1 MRKKEVL
8 LFFLMGIMVFPGCSQ
23 KLTQTSETTAAEEN
37 TTEEEKAKE
46 IDTSNMFSDRDKEV
60 GYDES
65 ESALIQLS
73 DQGSSCDSDAVTI
86 SENTITIIEEGTYIL
101 SGELTEGM
109 ILVDAED
116 TDKIQLVLNQVTISN
131 SQSAA
136 LYIRS
141 ADKVFVTT
149 AAGTE
154 NTLENGGT
162 YTAIDDNNIDAAVF
176 AKSDI
181 TFNGEGTLTVFADA
195 GHGIVSKDDL
205 VITSGTY
212 SITSAEHGISG
223 KDSVRIANGSFQIT
237 AGKDGIHAEN
247 TEDTSLG
254 FVYLADGTF
263 KITSKQDGI
272 SAGTWLQAEGG
283 TYEITT
289 GDVSTT
295 LTEQQDTV
303 SMKGFKAGAQMM
315 LMDGQYTVNVQDD
328 ALHSNGSLFV
338 GGGTYHLSSGDD
350 GIHGDSNVT
359 ISAGNID
366 IAQSYEGI
374 EGLSIDIT
382 GGEISVKA
390 SDDGINAAG
399 GNDSSG
405 SESRGFGG
413 DQFASTQGA
422 YISIQGGTLCVNA
435 SGDGIDSNGDITV
448 SGGETYLS
456 GPTNDGNGTLD
467 YSGTAVITGGIFAAS
482 GSSGMAQNF
491 DSSSSQGAIM
501 LDVGTQE
508 AGTAISL
515 TDSDG
520 TEILTWNADKEY
532 SSVLISCPEIKEG
545 ETYILK
551 AGASE
556 ESITMDSLVYGNSSQ
571 MGGEPGRGGGKRNG
585 VPNGESGNRQEP
597 GGRDN
602 MQKPEL

>member
-8 LFFLMGIMVFPGCSQ
+8 LFFLMGIMVFPGYSQ

-141 ADKVFVTT
+141 ADKVL
-149 AAGTE
+149 AGTE

-289 GDVSTT
+289 GDVSMT

-303 SMKGFKAGAQMM
+303 SMKGFKAGTQMM

-328 ALHSNGSLFV
+328 ALHSNGSLLV

-366 IAQSYEGI
+366 IAKSYEGI

-501 LDVGTQE
+501 LDVGAQE

-571 MGGEPGRGGGKRNG
+571 MGGEPGRGGGKRDG
-585 VPNGESGNRQEP
+585 VPNGEPGNRQEP

>member
-8 LFFLMGIMVFPGCSQ
+8 LFFLMGIMVFPGYSQ

-289 GDVSTT
+289 GDVSMT

-303 SMKGFKAGAQMM
+303 SMKGFKAGTQMM

-328 ALHSNGSLFV
+328 ALHSNGSLLV

-366 IAQSYEGI
+366 IAKSYEGI

-501 LDVGTQE
+501 LDVGAQE

-571 MGGEPGRGGGKRNG
+571 MGGEPGRGGGKRDG
-585 VPNGESGNRQEP
+585 VPNGEPGNRQEP